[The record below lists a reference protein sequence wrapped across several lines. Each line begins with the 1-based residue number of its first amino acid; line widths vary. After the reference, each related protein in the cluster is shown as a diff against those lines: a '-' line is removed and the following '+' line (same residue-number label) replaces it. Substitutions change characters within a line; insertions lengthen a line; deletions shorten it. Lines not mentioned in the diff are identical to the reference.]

1 MEARP
6 VTLVEY
12 IIRRQQAFP
21 SATGSF
27 TMLVE
32 GLALAAKIVSREV
45 NQAGLGDHL
54 GLTGHQN
61 VQGEPVAR
69 LDEFAN
75 DTFVRTLT
83 RTGSVCAL
91 ASEELAVPIRL
102 PSASD
107 SAVYAVVF
115 DPLDGSSNIGYA
127 VSVGTIFGVYR
138 RRTPPEKLGGMED
151 LLQRPAD
158 LVAAGYAVYGSSTI
172 LVLSLG
178 QEVNGFTLDPAL
190 GEFLLSHPDI
200 KTPPQG
206 KVISVNTGNR
216 GLWAPEVQR
225 AVSALEQG
233 GDGRPARSLR
243 YVGSLVADA
252 HRTLLGGGL
261 FVYPADRTHPEG
273 KLRLLY
279 EAGPLAF
286 IFERAGGAADSGAGA
301 ILNAAPRTLHER
313 TPLILGGAA
322 DVADFLALMKGSR
335 GDAGAP

>member
-1 MEARP
+1 MERRP
-6 VTLVEY
+6 TTLVEF

-21 SATGSF
+21 KATGAF

-32 GLALAAKIVSREV
+32 GLSLAAKIVSREV
-45 NQAGLGDHL
+45 NQAGLSDHL
-54 GLTGHQN
+54 GLTGHKN
-61 VQGEPVAR
+61 IQGEQVAR

-102 PSASD
+102 PS
-107 SAVYAVVF
+107 SAETAIYAVVL
-115 DPLDGSSNIGYA
+115 DPLDGSSNIDYA

-138 RRTPPEKLGGMED
+138 RRTPLQNLGGMED
-151 LLQRPAD
+151 LLQRPAE
-158 LVAAGYAVYGSSTI
+158 LAAAGYAVYGSSTI

-178 QEVNGFTLDPAL
+178 QDVNGFTLDPAL

-200 KTPPQG
+200 KVPPGG
-206 KVISVNTGNR
+206 KVLSVNTANR
-216 GLWAPEVQR
+216 GAWTPEIER
-225 AVSALEQG
+225 AVAAFERPDG
-233 GDGRPARSLR
+233 GRPARSLR

-261 FVYPADRTHPEG
+261 FLYPADRIHPRG

-286 IFERAGGAADSGAGA
+286 VFERAGGRADSGAGP
-301 ILNAAPRTLHER
+301 ILELAPEALHDR
-313 TPLILGGAA
+313 TPLILGGRT
-322 DVADFLALMKGSR
+322 DVSDFLALAHPEGHE
-335 GDAGAP
+335 AGAR